1 MNNDEE
7 EQQAEED
14 LSLAET
20 YHVPPFN
27 LEKFKANLEAA
38 GLSDPEVLL
47 EAVKKSENIIGVGGN
62 AIVCRIPQVAGY
74 VLKVHTRDWL
84 KNREL
89 TELVVVDD
97 QFPEMNFG
105 QPVASIGMADV
116 LKEQMGVPAGVPYG
130 EVRKSRETGNAVYEI
145 YLKTA
150 AAMPQKSY
158 DQLAELFVFLNESG
172 LIFDPSKSN
181 NILVDSEKDIFNLVD
196 LHQKESD
203 DQPKNSLSYIVIS
216 LLDNAYAWKV
226 EDEELE
232 PSSEG
237 EAKAFLSQAY
247 DEVADNLGNTVP
259 VCKQYYIHPKIVES
273 YENGTLIPHFENIYK
288 SNDKSPRRMSLGEYA
303 AWTLLG

>member
-7 EQQAEED
+7 ELQPEED

-20 YHVPPFN
+20 YRVPPFN
-27 LEKFKANLEAA
+27 LEKFKADLEAA

-62 AIVCRIPQVAGY
+62 AIVCRIPQIDGY
-74 VLKVHTRDWL
+74 VLKVHSRDWL

-89 TELVVVDD
+89 TELVAVED

-116 LKEQMGVPAGVPYG
+116 LKEQVGVPAGVPYG

-158 DQLAELFVFLNESG
+158 DQLAELFVFLNEND

-196 LHQKESD
+196 LHHKESD

-226 EDEELE
+226 QDEELE
-232 PSSEG
+232 PSLVEYRRQILDKCI
-237 EAKAFLSQAY
+237 KACQKAELTKV
-247 DEVADNLGNTVP
+247 D
-259 VCKQYYIHPKIVES
+259 
-273 YENGTLIPHFENIYK
+273 
-288 SNDKSPRRMSLGEYA
+288 SNDSSLSYSFQLAGIGDQWDQFVAESLDSEENLA
-303 AWTLLG
+303 